1 MDIIHADKN
10 LAELGYIIEI
20 DGFDAEISQ
29 EIDAE
34 IERNSFALTLA
45 DTVWSAQPVEIGHY
59 IYSPDT
65 EFGGM
70 VEKIQHSTARQQITV
85 SGVTWRGMLHRKII
99 VPASGQDYLTI
110 TAADA
115 NAAINTIVDGSLGT
129 LFGVSASASGITIA
143 NKKFRYTNMLTGI
156 EDMLE
161 EEGAALEVAFDQSA
175 KSVTLSARAVVNYSA
190 TIDLSQ
196 DYGVDMVTTEGGFD
210 RYNHI
215 IALGAG
221 ELADRDIV
229 HIYRL
234 ADGSMTTVAPA
245 WAGTVDDYVTTYD
258 YNNPETIA
266 ILQKG
271 AEERAAEYAP
281 LNQVEIDPAVDGLDL
296 KLGDIVGARDR
307 LTGMAGTAVIVGR
320 ILTMNAGGIKL
331 ETRVK

>member
-59 IYSPDT
+59 IYSPGT

-70 VEKIQHSTARQQITV
+70 VEQIQHSTARQQVTV
-85 SGVTWRGMLHRKII
+85 SGVTWRGMLYRKII
-99 VPASGQDYLTI
+99 VPTTDYLTI
-110 TAADA
+110 TATEA
-115 NAAINTIVDGSLGT
+115 NAAINTIVGTQLGT
-129 LFGVSASASGITIA
+129 LFSVSTAASGITVTS
-143 NKKFRYTNMLTGI
+143 KKFRYTNMLSGI
-156 EDMLE
+156 EDMLDE
-161 EEGAALEVAFDQSA
+161 GGAALEVAFDQST
-175 KSVTLSARAVVNYSA
+175 KSVTLSARAVVDYSDR
-190 TIDLSQ
+190 IDLSQ

-229 HIYRL
+229 HVYRL

-258 YNNPETIA
+258 YNNPETMA

-271 AEERAAEYAP
+271 AEKRAAEYAP

>member
-1 MDIIHADKN
+1 MDLIHADEN

-59 IYSPDT
+59 IYSPGT

-70 VEKIQHSTARQQITV
+70 VEQIQHSTARQQVTV
-85 SGVTWRGMLHRKII
+85 SGVTWRGMLYRKII
-99 VPASGQDYLTI
+99 VPTTDYLTI
-110 TAADA
+110 TATEA

-161 EEGAALEVAFDQSA
+161 EGGTRRSRSRLTSPLNP
-175 KSVTLSARAVVNYSA
+175 SRCRLGPVVDYS
-190 TIDLSQ
+190 TGLICRRTT
-196 DYGVDMVTTEGGFD
+196 VDMVTTEGGFFD

-215 IALGAG
+215 IALGG
-221 ELADRDIV
+221 R
-229 HIYRL
+229 
-234 ADGSMTTVAPA
+234 
-245 WAGTVDDYVTTYD
+245 
-258 YNNPETIA
+258 
-266 ILQKG
+266 
-271 AEERAAEYAP
+271 
-281 LNQVEIDPAVDGLDL
+281 
-296 KLGDIVGARDR
+296 
-307 LTGMAGTAVIVGR
+307 TGR
-320 ILTMNAGGIKL
+320 P
-331 ETRVK
+331 